1 MGARIIVGGGIG
13 AGKSTVL
20 DALADSGFF
29 VIEAD
34 RVGHQVLDIS
44 TDSGRAVA
52 DRWPET
58 VVDGALSRPRIAA
71 IVFSDPSE
79 LEALEAITH
88 PAIRSAIDKVVSDL
102 GDRQS
107 IALEVPLIGLMKDGW
122 TRVAVVAPVDV
133 RVARAVARGG
143 SEEDIRARME
153 HQPTDEEWVE
163 WADHVIDNGGTMDE
177 TARIIAQVV
186 SGVSA

>member
-20 DALADSGFF
+20 NALADSGFF

-34 RVGHQVLDIS
+34 RVGHEVLDLS

-52 DRWPET
+52 DRWPT
-58 VVDGALSRPRIAA
+58 AVVDGALSRPKIAE
-71 IVFSDPSE
+71 IVFADASE

-88 PAIRSAIDKVVSDL
+88 PAIRNAIDKLVDDL

-107 IALEVPLIGLMKDGW
+107 VALEVPLIGLMGDGW
-122 TRVAVVAPVDV
+122 TKVAVVAPVEV
-133 RVARAVARGG
+133 RIARAVARGG
-143 SEEDIRARME
+143 SEVDIRARME
-153 HQPTDEEWVE
+153 HQPTADEWLE
-163 WADHVIDNGGTMDE
+163 WADHVIDNRGTLEE
-177 TARIIAQVV
+177 TARIIAEVV
-186 SGVSA
+186 TGVSA